1 MLRNYF
7 IIAIRNLMRH
17 KVFSLINVVGL
28 GLGMACSLL
37 IYLWVQDERSFD
49 RFLPGVEDV
58 YYVRINS
65 LFNGQIQTGFVTPGP
80 LSEVL
85 AKDIPE
91 VAAVTKLNF
100 TQDLL
105 VKVGEQSTKEKG
117 QYVSD
122 GFFQVFNLPVLAGDP
137 TKALA
142 QPDKIIIT
150 QKLAK
155 KFFAGESALGKTL
168 QLNNDKLFT
177 VGAVLEDLPTNSTLQ
192 FDWLVNF
199 KVQEQDWMKTWG
211 NGAFMTYVRLKPHTT
226 AARAEAT
233 MKGIYGRYA
242 PEHGKETHPVLQ
254 PLTDLH
260 LYGNYENGQS
270 VGGRIAYVRIFSLV
284 ALFILL
290 IACIN
295 FMNLSTARSALRAR
309 EVGVRKV
316 VGASRLSLIGQFM
329 AESIL
334 TSLLSVDVAL
344 LMVALILPAFNTGFE
359 KHLTLQLNNPSLLLA
374 ILALVLGVGLVSGS
388 YPALFLSAFRPIS
401 ILKGSGLLS
410 LPIGRRPLRFRQA
423 LIVFQF
429 SMSVFLIVGMLVV
442 GQQMDYLRIKNLGM
456 DRENVLYVPLEGELE
471 DGQKM
476 ESFRQELLRQTSVV
490 SATTTMLLPT
500 DIQATSGDLKW
511 PGKDPNLQTSVST
524 MFVGSDFTRT
534 MNIPLTA
541 GRDFS
546 PDRPA
551 DTVAYLINEATARL
565 MGMTDPVGKEVEY
578 WKGKGPIIGV
588 MKDFHIRS
596 LHEKITPLLLVFDRR
611 NTSFLLVRTRAGQT
625 AQAISDLGRLTKQFN
640 PNYPFTYHFL
650 DEAYEQLYR
659 NEQQVNTLINAFG
672 VLAICIS
679 CLGLFGLAAFTAE
692 RRTKEIGI
700 RKVLGATVSNIVA
713 LLSKDFLQLI
723 VIANVI
729 AWPLA
734 YYALHTWLG
743 NFAYRIPI
751 SPWIF
756 GMAGLAALVIAL
768 LTVSYQALKAALA
781 NPVKSLRTE

>member
-28 GLGMACSLL
+28 GLGMACGLL

-65 LFNGQIQTGFVTPGP
+65 LFNGQVETGFVTPGP
-80 LSEVL
+80 LSE
-85 AKDIPE
+85 AIDKDIPE

-150 QKLAK
+150 RKLAHK
-155 KFFAGESALGKTL
+155 LFAGESALDKTL

-199 KVQEQDWMKTWG
+199 KVQEQDWMRTWG
-211 NGAFMTYVRLKPHTT
+211 NGAFMTYVRLKPRTT

-254 PLTDLH
+254 PLVDLH
-260 LYGNYENGQS
+260 LYGNYENGIV

-295 FMNLSTARSALRAR
+295 FMNLATARSALRAR

-334 TSLLSVDVAL
+334 TSLLSVGVAL
-344 LMVALILPAFNTGFE
+344 FLVTLILPAFNTWFE
-359 KHLTLQLNNPSLLLA
+359 KHLTLQLANSSLLLA

-410 LPIGRRPLRFRQA
+410 LPIGRRPLHFRQA

-442 GQQMDYLRIKNLGM
+442 GQQMDYLRTKNLGM

-471 DGQKM
+471 DGKKM
-476 ESFRQELLRQTSVV
+476 ESYRQELLRQTSVI

-534 MNIPLTA
+534 MNIPLVA

-546 PDRPA
+546 LDRPA

-565 MGMTDPVGKEVEY
+565 MGMTDPVGKQVEY

-611 NTSFLLVRTRAGQT
+611 NTSFLLVRARAGQT
-625 AQAISDLGRLTKQFN
+625 AQAISDLGRLNKQFN

-650 DEAYEQLYR
+650 DQAYEQLYR
-659 NEQQVNTLINAFG
+659 NEQQVNTLINTFG

-700 RKVLGATVSNIVA
+700 RKVLGASVSSIVT

-734 YYALHTWLG
+734 YYALRTWLG

-756 GMAGLAALVIAL
+756 GLAGLAALVIAL

>member
-1 MLRNYF
+1 MLQNYIKIALRN
-7 IIAIRNLMRH
+7 LLRH
-17 KVFSLINVVGL
+17 KVFSFINIVGL

-37 IYLWVQDERSFD
+37 IYLWVQDERSYD
-49 RFLPGVEDV
+49 RFLPGVADV
-58 YYVRINS
+58 YFVRVNS
-65 LFNGQIQTGFVTPGP
+65 PFNGQVYTNFITPGP
-80 LSEVL
+80 LSE
-85 AKDIPE
+85 AIGKDIPE
-91 VAAVTKLNF
+91 VAAVTKMTF
-100 TQDLL
+100 GRALL
-105 VKVGEQSTKEKG
+105 VKVGEKSTKESG

-122 GFFQVFNLPVLAGDP
+122 GFFQVFNLPALAGDP

-150 QKLAK
+150 RKLAN
-155 KFFAGESALGKTL
+155 KFFANQAALGKTL

-177 VGAVLEDLPTNSTLQ
+177 VGAVLEDLPSNSTLQ

-199 KVQEQDWMKTWG
+199 KVQQEDWMKAWG
-211 NGAFMTYVRLKPHTT
+211 NNSFMTYVRLKPHAT

-242 PEHGKETHPVLQ
+242 PEHGKETHPILQ
-254 PLTDLH
+254 PLADLH
-260 LYGNYENGQS
+260 LYGTYENGQA
-270 VGGRIAYVRIFSLV
+270 VGGQIAYVRIFSMV

-295 FMNLSTARSALRAR
+295 FMNLATARSTLRAR

-334 TSLLSVDVAL
+334 MSLLSGGVAL
-344 LMVALILPAFNTGFE
+344 FIVTSILPAFNTQFE
-359 KHLTLQLNNPSLLLA
+359 KHLTMELTDPLLLPA
-374 ILALVLGVGLVSGS
+374 LLVLVLGVGLVSGS

-401 ILKGSGLLS
+401 ILKGTLKV
-410 LPIGRRPLRFRQA
+410 GRRPLQLRQA

-429 SMSVFLIVGMLVV
+429 TMSVFLIVGMLVV
-442 GQQMDYLRIKNLGM
+442 GQQMDYLRTKNLGM
-456 DRENVLYVPLEGELE
+456 DRGNVLYVPLEGELSNGE
-471 DGQKM
+471 KM
-476 ESFRQELLRQTSVV
+476 ETYRQELLRQTSIV
-490 SATTTMLLPT
+490 SVTMTMSLPT
-500 DIQATSGDLKW
+500 DIRASSSDLKW
-511 PGKDPNLQTSVST
+511 PGKDPNQQTDVTT

-534 MNIPLTA
+534 MKIPLVA

-546 PDRPA
+546 LDRPA
-551 DTVAYLINEATARL
+551 DSVAYLINEATARL
-565 MGMTDPVGKEVEY
+565 MGMTDPVGKEIEY
-578 WKGKGPIIGV
+578 WRGKGPIIGV
-588 MKDFHIRS
+588 MKDFHVRS

-611 NTSFLLVRTRAGQT
+611 NTRFLLVRARAGQT
-625 AQAISDLGRLTKQFN
+625 AQSISDLGRLTKQFN
-640 PNYPFTYHFL
+640 PNYPFTYYFL

-659 NEQQVNTLINAFG
+659 NEQQVNALVNVFG

-700 RKVLGATVSNIVA
+700 RKVLGATVSSIVA
-713 LLSKDFLQLI
+713 LLSRDFIKLI
-723 VIANVI
+723 VIANLI

-734 YYALHTWLG
+734 YYALRTWLQ
-743 NFAYRIPI
+743 NFAYQI
-751 SPWIF
+751 SIGPWVF
-756 GMAGLAALVIAL
+756 ALAGMAALLIAL
-768 LTVSYQALKAALA
+768 LTVSYQALKAAVA